1 MADTW
6 SLTTEIARALTAA
19 HIMQLRC
26 HFLLFPVGISS
37 SPFFAQLVER
47 RDKTL
52 IAVLKMPFTHGK
64 GNISILTKNNLTSTF
79 NLRVFF
85 LNYSLHLVY
94 SIIAIANSGTDT

>member
-64 GNISILTKNNLTSTF
+64 GNILNLNQEQFNF
-79 NLRVFF
+79 NLQFE
-85 LNYSLHLVY
+85 SLF
-94 SIIAIANSGTDT
+94 S